1 MQKNGPMTKNF
12 DLRLSEALDQH
23 RAGRPDLAEPVY
35 RELFEENPGNAE
47 LNHLLG
53 IIELAKDRHQE
64 AEVFIAQAIR
74 RDDKN
79 PKYHNTLGALLRETG
94 RNQEAV
100 EAYQMALHIDPG
112 FSQARHNLGEA
123 FRTLGENQEAEDCF
137 VKILETE
144 PDNVD
149 ALNNFAVLRMAD
161 NHYDEALEP
170 LRHAAAL
177 APENIRVLTN
187 LLKSLEH
194 MSLLAEASE
203 LVFKLEAAGP
213 VNARVK
219 LIAARVERRT
229 GRIAQAAGSL
239 RGLLKKQLKPGIH
252 SQILFELGLVLDRT
266 GNPDEAFSVFTQA
279 NAMQPLEDVDPAR
292 YRSRVTRD
300 RNWFTAENLG
310 VWEDSVGDD
319 TPAPVFLV
327 GFPRSGTTLLEQIL
341 CAHPGIV
348 STGEASPLVRLRN
361 YLHQQGNY
369 PECLGTAEAEDIK
382 KWQDLFADYCHDII
396 DEPHDGRVIID
407 KTPLNIAEMGLINR
421 LLPNAK
427 IVTALRDPRD
437 VCLSCLMQN
446 FQPDDAL
453 THFND
458 LQSSVQLYVQ
468 IMEYWQ
474 HCRQNMALPWIE
486 FRYEDLTR
494 DFESC
499 ARRVLDFIDLPWSD
513 DVKLYRDGILARPI
527 TTPGFRDMA
536 IPMYTHA
543 VGRWLKYRQ
552 HLDLAYEPL
561 ESFTQDFGYAE

>member
-1 MQKNGPMTKNF
+1 MTKNF
-12 DLRLSEALDQH
+12 DLRLNEALDQH

-53 IIELAKDRHQE
+53 IIELAKDHHQE

-74 RDDKN
+74 RDDTVS
-79 PKYHNTLGALLRETG
+79 KYHNTLGALLRETG

-100 EAYQMALHIDPG
+100 EAYQMALRIEPG
-112 FSQARHNLGEA
+112 FTQARHNLGEA
-123 FRTLGENQEAEDCF
+123 FRTLGMDREAEGCF
-137 VKILETE
+137 VTILETE

-149 ALNNFAVLRMAD
+149 ALNNFATFRMAD
-161 NHYDEALEP
+161 YHYDEALEP
-170 LRHAAAL
+170 LRHAATL
-177 APENIRVLTN
+177 APDNARVLTN
-187 LLKSLEH
+187 LLKCLEH

-203 LVFKLEAAGP
+203 VVFKLEAAGP
-213 VNARVK
+213 GNARGK

-229 GRIAQAAGSL
+229 GRAAQAAGSL
-239 RGLLKKQLKPGIH
+239 RGLLKKQLKPSIH

-266 GNPDEAFSVFTQA
+266 GKPDEAFEIFTQA
-279 NAMQPLEDVDPAR
+279 NAVQPLQDVDPAR
-292 YRSRVTRD
+292 YRSRVARD

-310 VWEDSVGDD
+310 LWEDSVGEV

-341 CAHPGIV
+341 RAHPGIV
-348 STGEASPLVRLRN
+348 STGEASPLEKLRN
-361 YLHQQGNY
+361 HLHQQGNF
-369 PECLGTAEAEDIK
+369 PECLGTAEPEDIK
-382 KWQDLFADYCHDII
+382 KWQDLFAAYCHDING
-396 DEPHDGRVIID
+396 EPLDGRVIID

-421 LLPNAK
+421 LFPNAK

-446 FQPDDAL
+446 YQPDDAL
-453 THFND
+453 TNFND
-458 LQSSVQLYVQ
+458 LQSSVQLYVL

-486 FRYEDLTR
+486 IRYEDLTR
-494 DFESC
+494 DFEFC
-499 ARRVLDFIDLPWSD
+499 TRRVLDFIDIPWSD
-513 DVKLYRDGILARPI
+513 DVKQYRDGILARPI
-527 TTPGFRDMA
+527 TTAGFRDMA
-536 IPMYTHA
+536 NPMYTHA

-552 HLDLAYEPL
+552 HLELAYEPL
-561 ESFTQDFGYAE
+561 APFIEDFGYTE